1 MYPLLKAIPTYIANS
16 AELVSKLDQVK
27 PPDYFQFIA
36 ADVDNLYPSI
46 NIDEGLDALK
56 YFLKHSTGFCLQQIR
71 FILLLT
77 RWVLAN
83 NYVSFGDAM
92 YLQISGTAMGT
103 PCAVI
108 FACIFV
114 HIIEQEALSALRFS
128 YISQRISL
136 FVRFIDDLSIIVSS
150 YDVGQLLI
158 NALNARRK
166 SIHFT
171 ATITNSETQFLDLT
185 LFKTT
190 GKPHGQLAVRAF
202 TKPMNK
208 FLFLPPNS
216 CHPSHVFSGWVVGY
230 GKRLRLNCSQ
240 DTDFNACLN
249 DFKSRLVAR
258 GYPIAAIVKAFE
270 VIPPRATI
278 LNNIKQ
284 SIIGKQRKEIGTP
297 FAVTYSPE
305 INAILPT
312 IKRALSLSDEAYLD
326 PHCIQIFGHR
336 TTPLLSFKRG
346 RNLRDFVSPSA
357 LTIVPDSPTL

>member
-1 MYPLLKAIPTYIANS
+1 
-16 AELVSKLDQVK
+16 
-27 PPDYFQFIA
+27 
-36 ADVDNLYPSI
+36 
-46 NIDEGLDALK
+46 
-56 YFLKHSTGFCLQQIR
+56 
-71 FILLLT
+71 
-77 RWVLAN
+77 
-83 NYVSFGDAM
+83 M

-158 NALNARRK
+158 NALNSRRK

-216 CHPSHVFSGWVVGY
+216 CHPSHVFSGWVAGY

-249 DFKSRLVAR
+249 DFKLRFVAR

-278 LNNIKQ
+278 LNK
-284 SIIGKQRKEIGTP
+284 K
-297 FAVTYSPE
+297 
-305 INAILPT
+305 
-312 IKRALSLSDEAYLD
+312 
-326 PHCIQIFGHR
+326 
-336 TTPLLSFKRG
+336 TT
-346 RNLRDFVSPSA
+346 
-357 LTIVPDSPTL
+357 